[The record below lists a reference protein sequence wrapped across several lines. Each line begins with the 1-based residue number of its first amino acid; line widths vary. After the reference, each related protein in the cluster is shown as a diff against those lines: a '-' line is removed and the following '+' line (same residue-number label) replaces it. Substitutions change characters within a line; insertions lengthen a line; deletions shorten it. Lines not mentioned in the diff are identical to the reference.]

1 MTGHCTH
8 KVSYSVKSRKT
19 VSNQDI
25 QSRGRLNNPLLFTR
39 AYYLILKMV
48 LIPLLQVIC
57 TAVVLVYAEPEG
69 KALIVFSYR
78 LECFVFQFFF
88 KFLVNSY
95 QRNIKT
101 FLGFSL
107 ISRRGVILIF
117 STTLLIGA
125 QISRIILMF
134 LRILTMKHTQ
144 DYRLRNSDAIGLCKV
159 KNYYASRFASVN
171 SY

>member
-88 KFLVNSY
+88 
-95 QRNIKT
+95 
-101 FLGFSL
+101 
-107 ISRRGVILIF
+107 
-117 STTLLIGA
+117 
-125 QISRIILMF
+125 QISGEFIS
-134 LRILTMKHTQ
+134 TE
-144 DYRLRNSDAIGLCKV
+144 Y
-159 KNYYASRFASVN
+159 
-171 SY
+171 